1 MLQIQYVNIL
11 VGYVNK

>member
-11 VGYVNK
+11 VGLCK